1 MSSKR
6 RRPETRVVVGGALL
20 LSLSVGALAACLF
33 GLPGS
38 GAPSGAVGAGASSA
52 SGSRGGAALAAG
64 ASATSSGLGPSAGS
78 SIQTTAPTATP
89 SPTRAPT
96 IPPFQATHPP
106 TPEPSRLYH
115 VPVLMYHRIIPTSEA
130 GDSLP
135 DLVVSPET
143 FSVHMKALF
152 DAGWHS
158 ITMATLA
165 DDMETDRTI
174 PAKTFVITF
183 DDGWYDGYVYAFPI
197 MRKYGFVGTF
207 YVITSRINNA
217 DFLSTQELQ
226 TLEAAGNDICNHT
239 VNHTS
244 LATVSVS
251 QATQEVEKA
260 SEQIAAAIG
269 HRPVSLAYPMGGIT
283 TAAAFVVSETPDMKL
298 AVTENSGNSETWF
311 GRYAMPRVR
320 VLPSTD
326 PPRLLLYM
334 TSK

>member
-20 LSLSVGALAACLF
+20 LSLSLGALAACLF

-38 GAPSGAVGAGASSA
+38 GVPSGAVGAGASSA

-78 SIQTTAPTATP
+78 SIQTTAPTATS

-96 IPPFQATHPP
+96 PPAFQATHPP

-143 FSVHMKALF
+143 FSVQMKALF

-197 MRKYGFVGTF
+197 MREYGFVGTF
-207 YVITSRINNA
+207 YVITSRINSA
-217 DFLSTQELQ
+217 DFLSTQELR
-226 TLEAAGNDICNHT
+226 TLEAAGNDIGNHT
-239 VNHTS
+239 LDHIS
-244 LATVSVS
+244 LQTVPLARVK
-251 QATQEVEKA
+251 QEVEKA
-260 SEQIAAAIG
+260 SEAIERAVG
-269 HRPVSLAYPMGGIT
+269 HRPVSLAYPMGGISM
-283 TAAAFVVSETPDMKL
+283 AVVMVLGDIPDMKL
-298 AVTENSGNSETWF
+298 AVHTGFGTYETWL
-311 GRYAMPRVR
+311 GRFDMPRVR
-320 VLPSTD
+320 IHPGSSPKEILAWLS
-326 PPRLLLYM
+326 M
-334 TSK
+334 

>member
-1 MSSKR
+1 MSLR
-6 RRPETRVVVGGALL
+6 RQFTTTRAVRIGGVLLALFLVV
-20 LSLSVGALAACLF
+20 AAIF
-33 GLPGS
+33 AVRWPTS
-38 GAPSGAVGAGASSA
+38 GARDGVAPTSLDAGGRAAAPPAAEQTASS
-52 SGSRGGAALAAG
+52 G
-64 ASATSSGLGPSAGS
+64 GPSS
-78 SIQTTAPTATP
+78 SVALPAASPKTGPTLPTFKPTP
-89 SPTRAPT
+89 R
-96 IPPFQATHPP
+96 P
-106 TPEPSRLYH
+106 TPEEFRLYH

-130 GDSLP
+130 GNSISG
-135 DLVVSPET
+135 LVVSPET
-143 FSVHMKALF
+143 FSAQLKALS

-165 DDMETDRTI
+165 DYMETDRTI
-174 PAKTFVITF
+174 PDKTFVITF

-207 YVITSRINNA
+207 YVITSRINSA

-226 TLEAAGNDICNHT
+226 TLEAAGNDIGNHT

-320 VLPSTD
+320 VLPTTD

-334 TSK
+334 TST